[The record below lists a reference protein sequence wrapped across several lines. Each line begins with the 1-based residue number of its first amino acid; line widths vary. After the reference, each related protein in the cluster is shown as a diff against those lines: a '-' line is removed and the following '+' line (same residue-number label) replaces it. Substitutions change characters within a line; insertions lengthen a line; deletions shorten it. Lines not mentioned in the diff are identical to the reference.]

1 MLLFPQMGPDGDV
14 KIERTGDGKLSLNAK
29 NLDLTGSVY
38 INGMSLSDLI
48 AKEVAKALKN
58 KD

>member
-1 MLLFPQMGPDGDV
+1 MGPDGDV